1 MRYFAVL
8 LFSLGVGGVVY
19 ALSMRASEDEPIT
32 VGFEPDEVAAPPA
45 PPAPPGPQPNAV
57 AADTAP
63 QPDPGYAY
71 LQVLVTR
78 GPSWRERVQGLVGV
92 MVLMVIGMALVAAS
106 IYVAGSLID
115 RTIQNFLG
123 Q

>member
-32 VGFEPDEVAAPPA
+32 VGFEPDEAAAPA
-45 PPAPPGPQPNAV
+45 PPRAPRADG
-57 AADTAP
+57 AAAGTAP

-78 GPSWRERVQGLVGV
+78 GPSWRERIQGLVGV
-92 MVLMVIGMALVAAS
+92 MVLIVIGMALVAAS
-106 IYVAGSLID
+106 IYAAGSVID
-115 RTIQNFLG
+115 RTIQKFLG